1 MCKLKSMAYISEHA
15 NMSLRSANV
24 FNPPA
29 ETAPQSLVLPPNFS
43 KLLEQDGLLEPVLK
57 THWCQLRQAKDEQQS
72 TYSLQCPTVYTDV
85 AVVQLSDA
93 IPSHWMTGY

>member
-29 ETAPQSLVLPPNFS
+29 ETAPQSLVLPLNFS
-43 KLLEQDGLLEPVLK
+43 KLLE
-57 THWCQLRQAKDEQQS
+57 
-72 TYSLQCPTVYTDV
+72 
-85 AVVQLSDA
+85 
-93 IPSHWMTGY
+93 